1 MQLRMSIL
9 QSVAAYDTATKIGL
23 YVLAFVAE
31 KLLLGYSSSCLER
44 HVQFWET
51 EREEEEEEPAWSNRN
66 IPSAFS
72 RLCSC

>member
-51 EREEEEEEPAWSNRN
+51 EREEEEEPAWPKRN
-66 IPSAFS
+66 IPSGFS
-72 RLCSC
+72 RLCS